1 MTTARDEIRTTR
13 ASAELFEQAA
23 GLMPGGVSSPVRA
36 FRAVG
41 GDPLF
46 VERGEGAYL
55 VDADG
60 NRYVD
65 YVLSWGPLILGHAHP
80 RVVAALEEAVR
91 RGTSYGAP
99 SALELELAGLIRDA
113 MPSLELVRF
122 VSSGTEATMSALRLA
137 RAFTGREKIVKL
149 AGCYHGHADSLLVQA
164 GSGVATLG
172 LPDSPGVTR
181 GAAADSLV
189 APYNDVEAVERL
201 LAEHEVAAV
210 IVEPVAGNMG
220 LVPPLDGY
228 LEGLRTVT
236 AAAGALLVFDEVMTG
251 FRVHPGGAQALY
263 GVTPD
268 LTTLGK
274 VIGGGLPVGAYG
286 GRREIMELVA
296 PAGPVYQAGTL
307 SGNPLAMTAGIE
319 TLRAL
324 AEPGVWDGLERAGE
338 RLLAGLA
345 ALGAPVQLARVGTM
359 WGLFFTDAPVRS
371 WEDAKAADTERFAR
385 LHRAMLDRG
394 VYLAPSQ
401 FEAGFLS
408 TAHGDD
414 ELDATI
420 EAVGEALAAIG

>member
-1 MTTARDEIRTTR
+1 MTRSVARSEQ
-13 ASAELFEQAA
+13 LFADA
-23 GLMPGGVSSPVRA
+23 LGLMPGGVSSPVRA

-41 GDPLF
+41 GNPVF
-46 VERGEGAYL
+46 VEHGEGAYL
-55 VDADG
+55 VDVDG

-65 YVLSWGPLILGHAHP
+65 YVLSWGPLVLGHAHP
-80 RVVAALEEAVR
+80 QVVSALAEAVR
-91 RGTSYGAP
+91 RGTSYGTP
-99 SALELELAGLIRDA
+99 SPLELELATLVQDA

-137 RAFTGREKIVKL
+137 RAFTGRERIVKFT
-149 AGCYHGHADSLLVQA
+149 GCYHGHADFLLVQA

-181 GAAADSLV
+181 GSVADTLTAEFNDLEGV
-189 APYNDVEAVERL
+189 ARL
-201 LAEHEVAAV
+201 LAGNDVAAV

-220 LVPPLDGY
+220 LVPPVDGF
-228 LEGLRTVT
+228 LEGLRALTT
-236 AAAGALLVFDEVMTG
+236 EHGALLVFDEVMTG
-251 FRVHPGGAQALY
+251 FRVHRGGAQALY

-296 PAGPVYQAGTL
+296 PAGPMYQAGTL

-324 AEPGVWDGLERAGE
+324 AQPGAWDGLERAGE

-345 ALGAPVQLARVGTM
+345 SLEAGVQLARVGSM
-359 WGLFFTDAPVRS
+359 FGLFFADARVRS
-371 WEDAKAADTERFAR
+371 WSEAKESDTARFAR
-385 LHRAMLDRG
+385 FHRAMLDRG

-408 TAHGDD
+408 TAHGDA
-414 ELDATI
+414 EIDATI
-420 EAVGEALAAIG
+420 EAARGAFASIS